1 MKPQNLI
8 VFDMDGVL
16 VDVSGSYRETVRL
29 AAKFFFAGA
38 RSAESLPDPLFSLAD
53 LADIKQSGGLNNDWD
68 LTAVVID
75 LLFGLVEVKKPLET
89 DDNWKAFAGAMKG
102 CDVRAL
108 AEFLKT
114 ESRPL
119 SARYQGEKTPGR
131 PLIQKLYSGDVG
143 SGNVIKQLFQEI
155 YLGEALFSRIYNLP
169 PKIYRGRGYI
179 YREKLLIENARLK
192 ALSENNI
199 LAIATGRPKAETDIP
214 LDHFDIRA
222 YFKLVY
228 TLDDC
233 LEAEAKLRQAGGE
246 TVSLSKPNPFMLDA
260 IAQAAGDRVQK
271 RYYIGD
277 MPDDMQ
283 AAAGSK
289 AEYVGVGVALS
300 APEKE
305 ALKAKLAAAGA
316 DYIIESYD
324 DLSILIPGFV

>member
-29 AAKFFFAGA
+29 AAGFFFAGA
-38 RSAESLPDPLFSLAD
+38 RSAESLPEPLFSLAD
-53 LADIKQSGGLNNDWD
+53 LAVIKQSGGLNNDWD

-75 LLFGLVEVKKPLET
+75 LLFGLVEAKLPVET
-89 DDNWKAFAGAMKG
+89 GDNWKAFDAAVES
-102 CDVRAL
+102 CDVGAL
-108 AEFLKT
+108 AEFLKS

-119 SARYQGEKTPGR
+119 AARYKGQKAPR
-131 PLIQKLYSGDVG
+131 HPLIQMLYSGDVG
-143 SGNVIKQLFQEI
+143 SGNVIKQIFQEI

-179 YREKLLIENARLK
+179 YKEKLLIESDRLK
-192 ALSENNI
+192 ALSEDNI
-199 LAIATGRPKAETDIP
+199 LAIATGRPRAEADIP
-214 LDHFDIRA
+214 LDHFDIRR
-222 YFKLVY
+222 YFEMVL

-233 LEAEAKLRQAGGE
+233 LQAEEKLRQRDGKS
-246 TVSLSKPNPFMLDA
+246 VSLSKPNPFMLDA
-260 IAQAAGDRVQK
+260 VADAMGERVQK

-283 AAAGSK
+283 AAGNSK
-289 AEYVGVGVALS
+289 AGYVGVGLVLS

-305 ALKAKLAAAGA
+305 ALKEKLAAAGA
-316 DYIIESYD
+316 DHLIENFE
-324 DLSILIPGFV
+324 DLELLFV